1 MAANRREAPHAC
13 VTVITGIGGLRSNNT
28 ISDCDVDKD
37 TSNKATD
44 AFRQDANTSAAEE
57 SLSDAL
63 NGLEQILESR
73 KTAPSKAGNSGESKP
88 TAASEDSQYTVPL
101 LHDVVVPGSDSSVGQ
116 DNEPNSVEAQAPN
129 LDDDEACRKLA
140 ERLANEIEVIV
151 QARVEA
157 AVHEAAVDIRE
168 QVRNHLEIMLPE
180 IIEELYALGRRQGD

>member
-1 MAANRREAPHAC
+1 M
-13 VTVITGIGGLRSNNT
+13 ITGIGGLRSNNT